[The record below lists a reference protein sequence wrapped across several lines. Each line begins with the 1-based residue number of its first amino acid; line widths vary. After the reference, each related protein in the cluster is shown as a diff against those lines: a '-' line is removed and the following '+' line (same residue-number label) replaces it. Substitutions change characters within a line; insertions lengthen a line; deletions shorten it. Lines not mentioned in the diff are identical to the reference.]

1 MGIKV
6 ELYVDGGFDHLLT
19 VSRFFGIYTR
29 EYRAMFCEEIGRF
42 KFINQRN
49 HAIIDRSKNEYLYDY
64 LLDQLLKIEPKL
76 LELSLQRIINSRRGL
91 QHDSNRI

>member
-29 EYRAMFCEEIGRF
+29 EYRAMFCEELGRF

-49 HAIIDRSKNEYLYDY
+49 HVIIDRPENTYLYDY
-64 LLDQLLKIEPKL
+64 LLGQLLKIEPEL
-76 LELSLQRIINSRRGL
+76 LQLSLQRIINSRHRLGM
-91 QHDSNRI
+91 SS